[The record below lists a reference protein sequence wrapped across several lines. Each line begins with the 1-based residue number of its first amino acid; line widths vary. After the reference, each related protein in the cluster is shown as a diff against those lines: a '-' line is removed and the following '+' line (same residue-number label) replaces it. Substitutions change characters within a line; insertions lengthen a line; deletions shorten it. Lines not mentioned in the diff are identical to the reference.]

1 MSDSFQVRASA
12 PDSSGAFVV
21 APGGTRVDMAHSLGS
36 APPSTAEGKEP
47 LAPRALSPGESSAV
61 PGGDLLAR
69 LRSQGRQLARLL
81 HERQQDLDR
90 RESQQNAQ
98 AAELDGQLRAA
109 RLWLTERHQ
118 ELSERE
124 ATFKEQERRLSVRE
138 RELNVLAAADEEVRA
153 KEESALHKRSAELT
167 QRQAA
172 LDRLNERLE
181 RQAEAQ
187 QTAQRELE
195 SLREQEHNARAR
207 ARQKLDNDRRA
218 SLDTIRQALA
228 HLERRRAAIEIAAEA
243 TERRRAQLTS
253 LAQRP
258 SPDQRKRARELTE
271 IAEGLA
277 QREQHLTQAEQL
289 QLRAETELA
298 AVRHALE
305 QERHELAEQ
314 ARIERRK
321 LVECQRA
328 TAAETTAKRELLER
342 RNEQL
347 DQRQASLERMRDE
360 LMQLQRESLE
370 ARLVA
375 EETLAALTGVAA
387 PAAVASALAK
397 SRERLADHWR
407 LMAGRIAD
415 ERAALVQLGQAVTAQ
430 SKSLAAKKE
439 DLGQWAQRRQQEFD
453 QQAAALAH
461 REEELRELQNHIGQE
476 RAEWEQGR
484 LSFEQELRTRMARLR
499 KSAD

>member
-12 PDSSGAFVV
+12 PDSSGAFVL
-21 APGGTRVDMAHSLGS
+21 APGGTRVDMAHALWS
-36 APPSTAEGKEP
+36 APPTTAAPNEP
-47 LAPRALSPGESSAV
+47 LTPRALASGEASVV
-61 PGGDLLAR
+61 PASDLLAR

-90 RESQQNAQ
+90 REAQQNAQ

-124 ATFKEQERRLSVRE
+124 AASKEHERQLAVRA
-138 RELNVLAAADEEVRA
+138 RELNALAAADDAART
-153 KEESALHKRSAELT
+153 KEESALHKRSEELSL
-167 QRQAA
+167 RQAA
-172 LDRLNERLE
+172 LDRLNERLT
-181 RQAEAQ
+181 RQAKAQ

-195 SLREQEHNARAR
+195 LLREREHNVRTR
-207 ARQKLDNDRRA
+207 ARQQLDNDR
-218 SLDTIRQALA
+218 STNLDTIRQALA

-243 TERRRAQLTS
+243 TERRRAQLAS
-253 LAQRP
+253 QAQRP
-258 SPDQRKRARELTE
+258 SPEQKQRARELTE

-277 QREQHLTQAEQL
+277 RREQHLTQAEQL

-298 AVRHALE
+298 AMRHELE

-314 ARIERRK
+314 ARIERRR
-321 LVECQRA
+321 LADSQRA
-328 TAAETTAKRELLER
+328 TAAETAEKRELLQR

-360 LMQLQRESLE
+360 LVQLQRESLE

-387 PAAVASALAK
+387 PAAVASALAQ

-407 LMAGRIAD
+407 LTTGRIAD
-415 ERAALVQLGQAVTAQ
+415 ERAALARLGQEVTAQ

-453 QQAAALAH
+453 LQAAALAQ
-461 REEELRELQNHIGQE
+461 REEAMSALQNQVGQE

-484 LSFEQELRTRMARLR
+484 LTFEQELRTRMARLR